1 VSVFLVGAGPGDADL
16 LTLRAARLLG
26 EADVI
31 VRDRL
36 IDDSVMA
43 YANPNAEVIDVGKM
57 PGDSSSQTAINELL
71 VSLGQRFGTVVRL
84 KGGDPFI
91 FGRGGEELLALHAAG
106 IACDVVPGVT
116 SALSAPLA
124 AGISV
129 THRGT
134 TRGVSVVTGTDA
146 AGGPVDVRA
155 LAATQTTIVVL
166 MGIRHRHHISADL
179 IAGGLDQSTPVAVI
193 ERAWTSTQRTVRG
206 DLLSLPDMDVTNPA
220 VIVVGDV
227 AALDLRAMAP
237 WADVVLV

>member
-16 LTLRAARLLG
+16 LTLWAARLLG

-134 TRGVSVVTGTDA
+134 TRGVSVVTGTNA
-146 AGGPVDVRA
+146 SGGPVDFRA

-166 MGIRHRHHISADL
+166 MGIRHRRHISADL

-193 ERAWTSTQRTVRG
+193 ERAWTATQRTVRG